1 MKELRIPV
9 LAGVFVVAGVLA
21 WAAARLWNS
30 LGTLPGVPSAS
41 PIVLAVIATVLLATA
56 LSLRSRLKAQR
67 ERVPGAK
74 GVDPMMA
81 ARAVLF
87 GHASALVAALV
98 AGVYGGVGVFLLM
111 DSSEA
116 PARQDQTVYAGLAVL
131 AGVAVVAA
139 AVFLERVCRLPDD
152 DDDNPPAAT
161 AA

>member
-116 PARQDQTVYAGLAVL
+116 PAREDQTVYAGLAVL
-131 AGVAVVAA
+131 AGAAVVAA

>member
-1 MKELRIPV
+1 
-9 LAGVFVVAGVLA
+9 
-21 WAAARLWNS
+21 
-30 LGTLPGVPSAS
+30 
-41 PIVLAVIATVLLATA
+41 VLAVIATVLLATA

-87 GHASALVAALV
+87 GHASALVASLV

-131 AGVAVVAA
+131 AGVAVVAT
-139 AVFLERVCRLPDD
+139 AVFLERVCRLPEDE